1 MMEVLI
7 VFLSMLV
14 AYVVGHM
21 GGYRMGQKDSFDHME
36 YFVNG
41 SSDSNTA
48 PEEIGTIAPYEE
60 MR

>member
-1 MMEVLI
+1 
-7 VFLSMLV
+7 
-14 AYVVGHM
+14 M

-48 PEEIGTIAPYEE
+48 PEEIGTIVPYEE
-60 MR
+60 TR

>member
-1 MMEVLI
+1 MIEVLI